1 MIKHVR
7 ELSEVFRMS
16 HYEKIAVVIIR
27 AMGCCV
33 AVYSLIGIPYNL
45 VGLLLYGHETVIGLV
60 SSFTYLIV
68 GIALIALG
76 KPLGALVVKGLPKD

>member
-1 MIKHVR
+1 
-7 ELSEVFRMS
+7 MS

-27 AMGCCV
+27 AIGCCV

-45 VGLLLYGHETVIGLV
+45 LNLFLYHTDTVIAGLF

-68 GIALIALG
+68 GIALFVLG
-76 KPLGALVVKGLPKD
+76 KPLGALIVKGLPKD